1 VAAMTSHTQDQQ
13 KVKNQEAMFEFR
25 ENSHP
30 VDAGDE
36 DSQDDEED
44 EEEEEEEEEAAE
56 DEEEND
62 PDKDNQEQQQEEQR
76 RSAEIEV
83 QQLSRYQFQQLHHEP
98 DEDFDDDD
106 SEGLGKSLLNEIPRN
121 NSNINTNYDKL
132 DGSGGYH
139 DDDDDDDELKND
151 SARRTNG
158 DLSFRKQYQEKRQQR
173 RRLVAGIASGAAG
186 LVMVGP
192 CTAVAAGIGG
202 VMLLK
207 RLDKKRKENVKNS
220 LRENETETASLLSPK
235 TAQV

>member
-83 QQLSRYQFQQLHHEP
+83 QQLSRYQF
-98 DEDFDDDD
+98 
-106 SEGLGKSLLNEIPRN
+106 
-121 NSNINTNYDKL
+121 NSYITNPMKTL
-132 DGSGGYH
+132 MTMTV
-139 DDDDDDDELKND
+139 K
-151 SARRTNG
+151 
-158 DLSFRKQYQEKRQQR
+158 
-173 RRLVAGIASGAAG
+173 VWASH
-186 LVMVGP
+186 
-192 CTAVAAGIGG
+192 C
-202 VMLLK
+202 
-207 RLDKKRKENVKNS
+207 
-220 LRENETETASLLSPK
+220 
-235 TAQV
+235 